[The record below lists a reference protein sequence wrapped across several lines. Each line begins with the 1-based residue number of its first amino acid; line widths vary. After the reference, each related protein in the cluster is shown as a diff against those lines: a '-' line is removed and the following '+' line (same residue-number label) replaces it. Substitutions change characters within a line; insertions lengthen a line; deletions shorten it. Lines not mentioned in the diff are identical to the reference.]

1 MNLQE
6 QIRKVLREEYE
17 LPNFIIR
24 RFKKRKLDKL
34 VLDIDNAFKIH
45 NIPQSYREE
54 VIDAEVEDFI
64 MNSVYYER
72 ELEYLDNQEYQERL
86 NLFVKPLVGY
96 VKKRLGIL

>member
-1 MNLQE
+1 
-6 QIRKVLREEYE
+6 
-17 LPNFIIR
+17 
-24 RFKKRKLDKL
+24 
-34 VLDIDNAFKIH
+34 
-45 NIPQSYREE
+45 
-54 VIDAEVEDFI
+54 